1 MKINQLKSI
10 NERLQNEFQ
19 NLQIKAQENMDKIE
33 NREKNDRNEQ
43 EKQNRQNSLEQML
56 KVKEKELSNS
66 NYQVYKFTKEKEKL
80 RKKLDETININEINY
95 LKEQIIC
102 N

>member
-1 MKINQLKSI
+1 
-10 NERLQNEFQ
+10 
-19 NLQIKAQENMDKIE
+19 MDKIE

-66 NYQVYKFTKEKEKL
+66 NYQVDKFTKEKEKL

-95 LKEQIIC
+95 LKDQIKVAQEKVDEL
-102 N
+102 NKEKKYLPRKS